1 MDITLLKGISVT
13 HDPNYGG
20 IMFECFDEVGDKF
33 KVSVNEN
40 LDGSVCIYIM
50 DYNIE
55 LCQTE
60 DGLYTISSS
69 IEPIVNDCIDI
80 YRVITRKDEN
90 DN

>member
-13 HDPNYGG
+13 YDPDYDGL
-20 IMFECFDEVGDKF
+20 MFECFDEVGDKF